1 MEELIH
7 KIKESISLTNAAE
20 AHIYSI
26 STEKKIKKGD
36 ILIHQG
42 QVLKKSYFVKSG
54 CLRSFCVDKEGKE
67 HTLLFAISGWWISD
81 FIAMHNNEEASQTVE
96 CISNAV
102 VYEFDIED
110 LQGIFTLYP
119 ELETFQR
126 KNLERHVVTLYKRVL
141 NQLQLTA
148 GERYEVFLKQYP
160 DIEQLTPNYHIASYL
175 GITQQSLSRIR
186 AQKARK
192 QPY

>member
-81 FIAMHNNEEASQTVE
+81 FIAMHNNE
-96 CISNAV
+96 
-102 VYEFDIED
+102 
-110 LQGIFTLYP
+110 
-119 ELETFQR
+119 
-126 KNLERHVVTLYKRVL
+126 
-141 NQLQLTA
+141 
-148 GERYEVFLKQYP
+148 
-160 DIEQLTPNYHIASYL
+160 
-175 GITQQSLSRIR
+175 
-186 AQKARK
+186 
-192 QPY
+192 